1 MNINAI
7 GLLTYAIVAVVVAI
21 ISATIIRAKMSNWDR
36 FDIGDAFL
44 CLLFGA
50 WWPITIVAGIVYL
63 ASDFLCDKLFKKD
76 NWK

>member
-1 MNINAI
+1 MNISTI

-21 ISATIIRAKMSNWDR
+21 ISATIIRSKMSNWDR

-50 WWPITIVAGIVYL
+50 WWPITIVAGVVYM
-63 ASDFLCDKLFKKD
+63 ASDFLCDKLFKKE
-76 NWK
+76 N

>member
-7 GLLTYAIVAVVVAI
+7 GVLIYAIVAVIAAI
-21 ISATIIRAKMSNWDR
+21 ISATIIRAKMSNWDS

-44 CLLFGA
+44 SLLFGA

-63 ASDFLCDKLFKKD
+63 ASDFLCDKLFKKES
-76 NWK
+76 